1 MIYLSFVA
9 ALFASILLMPLLI
22 RLAAPWGFVD
32 IPDAR
37 KVHQTAVPR
46 IGGIVIAIS
55 AIITLLLIYF
65 NDQQVIIYVVSA
77 SIIVFFGAWD
87 DRANLNYKVKF
98 FGQIVAASTIVLVGE
113 VRLEYLPFLGLEKL
127 PDSVSIPLSIFFL
140 VAVTNS
146 TNLIDG
152 LDGLAGGLTLMTLGA
167 IAVFENRLGAQA
179 GLCIALC
186 VGGAV
191 LGFLRFNTH
200 PASVFMGDSGS
211 QFLGFTT
218 GYLVLNLG
226 HEQQGAISPMI
237 GLLCIGLPLIDTA
250 TVFIQR
256 ILKGQSPFKPDRSHL
271 HHQLMNIGLT
281 HAETVVFIYLAQALF
296 IMMAFFL
303 YVQSDFEITFAYVA
317 LAAGFVG
324 GLKMLSANPQIGSRV
339 LGAVYGPLLGTL
351 SKRSYEV
358 IKLEPMLPWC
368 IYLIM
373 GVLLCLGLIM
383 HLNWRDILWLAIFML
398 GLMLYRHFAK
408 NDPER
413 SLIKKIVMYCLAAL
427 IVFST
432 GTHNQLTHEY
442 TVLVELLF
450 TSVLVILLLGGML
463 SSGDKFDINPMD
475 YLVVFLAILIPRA
488 GLLVTPEMNW
498 GEMVSR
504 MIILFYA
511 VEYMFSLRE
520 SMQNALSKGT
530 LAGWS
535 VVLIAALFQVAATV

>member
-9 ALFASILLMPLLI
+9 ALFASILLMPLLM
-22 RLAAPWGFVD
+22 RLATPWGFVD

-46 IGGIVIAIS
+46 IGGLVIAIS

-65 NDQQVIIYVVSA
+65 NSQQVIIYVVSA

-87 DRANLNYKVKF
+87 DRADLNYKIKF
-98 FGQIVAASTIVLVGE
+98 FGQIVAAATIVLVGD

-127 PDSVSIPLSIFFL
+127 PENISILLSIFFL

-226 HEQQGAISPMI
+226 YEQQGAISPMI

-296 IMMAFFL
+296 IMVAFFL
-303 YVQSDFEITFAYVA
+303 YIQSDIAITFAYLA

-324 GLKMLSANPQIGSRV
+324 GLKVLSANPQIGGKIF
-339 LGAVYGPLLGTL
+339 GAIYGRMWDSLD
-351 SKRSYEV
+351 KRSYEV
-358 IKLEPMLPWC
+358 IKLEPLLPWC
-368 IYLIM
+368 IYLVM
-373 GVLLCLGLIM
+373 GCLLCLGLIM
-383 HLNWRDILWLAIFML
+383 HLNWRDILWLAVFML
-398 GLMLYRHFAK
+398 GMMIYRSFAK
-408 NDPER
+408 SEVER
-413 SLIKKIVMYCLAAL
+413 GLIKKIVMYCLAAL

-432 GTHNQLTHEY
+432 GTHNQLKHEY
-442 TVLVELLF
+442 AVLVELLF
-450 TSVLVILLLGGML
+450 TAVLVILLLGGMI
-463 SSGDKFDINPMD
+463 SRGDKFDINPMD

-511 VEYMFSLRE
+511 VEYMFSLRDN
-520 SMQNALSKGT
+520 MQSALSKGT

-535 VVLIAALFQVAATV
+535 IVLMAALFQVMASA

>member
-98 FGQIVAASTIVLVGE
+98 FGQIVAASTIVMVGD

-127 PDSVSIPLSIFFL
+127 PDNVSIPLSIFFL

-535 VVLIAALFQVAATV
+535 VVLIAALFQVAAAV

>member
-9 ALFASILLMPLLI
+9 ALFASILLMPLLM
-22 RLAAPWGFVD
+22 RLATPWGFVD

-46 IGGIVIAIS
+46 IGGLVIAIS

-65 NDQQVIIYVVSA
+65 NSQQVIIYVVSA

-87 DRANLNYKVKF
+87 DRADLNYKIKF
-98 FGQIVAASTIVLVGE
+98 FGQIVAAATIVIVGD

-127 PDSVSIPLSIFFL
+127 PENISIPLSIFFL

-226 HEQQGAISPMI
+226 YEQQGAISPMI

-296 IMMAFFL
+296 IMVAFFL
-303 YVQSDFEITFAYVA
+303 YIQSDIAITFAYLA

-324 GLKMLSANPQIGSRV
+324 GLKVLSANPQIGGKIF
-339 LGAVYGPLLGTL
+339 GAIYGRMWNSLD
-351 SKRSYEV
+351 KRSYEV
-358 IKLEPMLPWC
+358 IKLEPLLPWC
-368 IYLIM
+368 IYLVM
-373 GVLLCLGLIM
+373 GLLLCLGLIM
-383 HLNWRDILWLAIFML
+383 HLNWRDILWLAVFML
-398 GLMLYRHFAK
+398 GMMIYRSFSK
-408 NDPER
+408 SEVER
-413 SLIKKIVMYCLAAL
+413 GLIKKIVMYCLAAL

-432 GTHNQLTHEY
+432 GTHNQLKHEY
-442 TVLVELLF
+442 AVLVELLF
-450 TSVLVILLLGGML
+450 TAVLVILLLGGMI
-463 SSGDKFDINPMD
+463 SRGDKFDINPMD

-511 VEYMFSLRE
+511 VEYMFSLRDN
-520 SMQNALSKGT
+520 MQSALSKGT

-535 VVLIAALFQVAATV
+535 IVLMAALFQVMASA

>member
-535 VVLIAALFQVAATV
+535 VVLIAALFQVAAAV

>member
-9 ALFASILLMPLLI
+9 ALFASILLMPLLM
-22 RLAAPWGFVD
+22 RLATPWGFVD

-37 KVHQTAVPR
+37 KVHQTVVPR
-46 IGGIVIAIS
+46 IGGLVIAIS

-65 NDQQVIIYVVSA
+65 NNQQVIIYVVSA

-87 DRANLNYKVKF
+87 DRADLNYKVKF
-98 FGQIVAASTIVLVGE
+98 FGQIVAAATIVLVGD
-113 VRLEYLPFLGLEKL
+113 VRLEYLPFLGLEIL
-127 PDSVSIPLSIFFL
+127 PENVSIPLSIFFL

-296 IMMAFFL
+296 IMVAFFL
-303 YVQSDFEITFAYVA
+303 YVQSDIEIALAYIA
-317 LAAGFVG
+317 LAAGVVG
-324 GLKMLSANPQIGSRV
+324 GLKVLSANPQIGSRV
-339 LGAVYGPLLGTL
+339 FGAIYGQLWGSLG
-351 SKRSYEV
+351 KRSYEV
-358 IKLEPMLPWC
+358 IKLEPVLPWC

-373 GVLLCLGLIM
+373 GLLLCLGLVM

-398 GLMLYRHFAK
+398 GMMIYRRFAK
-408 NDPER
+408 SDAER

-442 TVLVELLF
+442 AVLVELLF
-450 TSVLVILLLGGML
+450 TSVLIILLLGGML
-463 SSGDKFDINPMD
+463 SRGDKFDINPMD

-511 VEYMFSLRE
+511 VEYMFSLRD
-520 SMQNALSKGT
+520 SMQSALSKGT

-535 VVLIAALFQVAATV
+535 VVLIAALFQVVAAV